1 MGKTFY
7 IIAIVFLGITLLA
20 MVIILF
26 VVRARA
32 NERQENANPFCPVVV
47 CDNGEVAQAARAT

>member
-32 NERQENANPFCPVVV
+32 NERQENTNPFCPVVI